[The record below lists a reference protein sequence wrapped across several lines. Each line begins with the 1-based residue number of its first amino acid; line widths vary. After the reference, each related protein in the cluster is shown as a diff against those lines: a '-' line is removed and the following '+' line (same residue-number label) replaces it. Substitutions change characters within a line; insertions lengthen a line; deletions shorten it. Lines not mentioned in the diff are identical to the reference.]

1 MRNLVFTQ
9 LYYINTL
16 TIPTCFDPC
25 GIIIRETVYQ
35 MISLPFYDDPT
46 GNETCKSFFMI

>member
-9 LYYINTL
+9 LYYIKTL

-35 MISLPFYDDPT
+35 MISLPFYDDPQGT
-46 GNETCKSFFMI
+46 KHVRVFFMI